1 MISQAAILAQAS
13 GMDWVTQHSDWVV
26 AGLIVFLGL
35 FVYGFGD
42 VLRISIMRIRA
53 VASVCFRES
62 IRRRVLWLTP
72 LAIIGVLIVSQFQ
85 RPLDEQDAIRQV
97 TKFCIF
103 SAGILVTIASVILAC
118 TNLPREIENRVIY
131 TIVTKP
137 ISRLE
142 ILLGKIAGFAGTS
155 AAILLIMG
163 LFTWGYLQVHE
174 WRVLKDIDA
183 RLEAGGLEPSTEQ
196 TLAYYKKIGL
206 LDARRYVGT
215 SQVQVYPE
223 YPKDNTDVRIIE
235 GGEQDA
241 MVPFVIGDDVLPQ
254 GTTFEGLAIVLRLPW
269 EQRLLTKDEVLSVT
283 AMAEELG
290 IKVNIPALPAVPGA
304 AAGTDLSQS
313 IPAFFRISFLGSN
326 MEPLAEATEIQEGKP
341 HIAPDRTGAQQ
352 LVIAVPSTVAERLAN
367 SRRFYLHIS
376 GGSPGT
382 RYVIDPQNI
391 AVVLATQGGP
401 VSIPSRK
408 IDPAA
413 PSQVVVLGRSN
424 QNGQQVHGN
433 AQGKGAVGVFSF
445 DQPTLPS
452 EQIDFEFKPVVE
464 RDADDLETP
473 AFVSFVIR
481 NTTSGKTSDAVLV
494 AVESRR
500 TAHFSLPAEY
510 AKGGKF
516 DVLVQ
521 AMTPNQWLSLRPVAL
536 RLSSP
541 DQGFAFNL
549 LKSFFI
555 LWLFS
560 ILVITVAIFCSTF
573 LSWPI
578 AFVLTLLIL
587 LGHWGVIQLGDL
599 ASAGVGR
606 QIVGDLFAGAA
617 PAVAETLN
625 RSVEGLGALLRIA
638 SAILPDISQFAAM
651 EDIEQGVAISAAK
664 LGAPLSVLALFGL
677 PILTLSYVF
686 FRNKEVAP

>member
-1 MISQAAILAQAS
+1 MISQAAILAQTS
-13 GMDWVTQHSDWVV
+13 GMDWVTQHTDWVI

-42 VLRISIMRIRA
+42 VLRISLMRIRA

-72 LAIIGVLIVSQFQ
+72 LAIIGVLVVSQFQ
-85 RPLDEQDAIRQV
+85 RPLDDQDAIRQV

-103 SAGILVTIASVILAC
+103 SAGILVTLASVILAC

-183 RLEAGGLEPSTEQ
+183 RIEAGNLEPSTAE
-196 TLAYYKKIGL
+196 TLAYYKKVGL
-206 LDARRYVGT
+206 LDARRYVAT
-215 SQVQVYPE
+215 TEVQVYPE
-223 YPKDNTDVRIIE
+223 FPKENSDVRIIE

-241 MVPFVIGDDVLPQ
+241 LVPFVIGDDVLPQ

-269 EQRLLTKDEVLSVT
+269 EQRLLTKDEVQRVT

-290 IKVNIPALPAVPGA
+290 IKINLPAVPA
-304 AAGTDLSQS
+304 PGTDLSQS
-313 IPAFFRISFLGSN
+313 IPAFFRISFLNSN
-326 MEPLAEATEIQEGKP
+326 LEPLAEATEIQEGKP
-341 HIAPDRTGAQQ
+341 HLAPDRTGAQQ
-352 LVIAVPSTVAERLAN
+352 LVIAVPATVAERLAN

-391 AVVLATQGGP
+391 AVVLATQSGP
-401 VSIPSRK
+401 VGIPSRK
-408 IDPAA
+408 IDPDAS
-413 PSQVVVLGRSN
+413 SQVVVMGRSN
-424 QNGQQVHGN
+424 QNGQQIRGN

-445 DQPTLPS
+445 QQSTIPA
-452 EQIDFEFKPVVE
+452 EQIDFEFKTVIE

-473 AFVSFVIR
+473 AFVSFAIR
-481 NTTSGKTSDAVLV
+481 NTTTGKTSDPVLV

-500 TAHFSLPAEY
+500 TAHFGLPAEY

-521 AMTPNQWLSLRPVAL
+521 AMTPSQWLSLRPVSL

-549 LKSFFI
+549 LKSVFI

-587 LGHWGVIQLGDL
+587 LGHWGVTQLGDL

-625 RSVEGLGALLRIA
+625 RSVEGLGSLLRIA

-664 LGAPLSVLALFGL
+664 LAAPLLVLALFGL
-677 PILTLSYVF
+677 PILTLSYIF